1 MRFTKMHGLGND
13 YVYVDARIE
22 HVENPA
28 DLARRISDRH
38 TGIGSDGLILIHP
51 STVADVRMEMY
62 NADGSRG
69 RMCGNGIRCV
79 AKYAVEHGL
88 AAGPI
93 IRVETDSGIKSCE
106 CIPPLPMGEGQGED
120 HIPPLPMGEGRGE
133 GGTEPRTRFTRQD
146 GVRADSSGATALEQ
160 WTHPSPTISCVR
172 VDMGIPS
179 LRPMD
184 LPSTIPGERI
194 VNHPLRVNG
203 RTFEITCV
211 SMGNPH
217 AVIFVDK
224 LHAIDLVAV
233 GPLIETASVFPE
245 RINVHFV
252 RVDSPSRVTVRTW
265 ERGSGATRACGTGA
279 CAVCVAGVVT
289 GRTARAITAVL
300 PGGELEIEWAKDE
313 HVYMTGEA
321 VEVFAG
327 IW

>member
-13 YVYVDARIE
+13 YVYVDARTE
-22 HVENPA
+22 HIDNPP
-28 DLARRISDRH
+28 DLARKISDRH

-79 AKYAVEHGL
+79 AKYAVERGL
-88 AAGPI
+88 VPGPLVRI
-93 IRVETDSGIKSCE
+93 ETDSGIKDCE
-106 CIPPLPMGEGQGED
+106 CIGWPRFSRTEPGGTMRPDESRSAPPPLP
-120 HIPPLPMGEGRGE
+120 RGDK
-133 GGTEPRTRFTRQD
+133 GGSVSR
-146 GVRADSSGATALEQ
+146 
-160 WTHPSPTISCVR
+160 VR

-179 LRPMD
+179 LRPGD
-184 LPSTIPGERI
+184 LPSTIKADRI
-194 VNHPLRVNG
+194 VNHALQING
-203 RTFEITCV
+203 RAIEITCV

-224 LHAIDLVAV
+224 LHTIDLVAV
-233 GPLIETASVFPE
+233 GPLIESAPEFPE

-252 RVDSPSRVTVRTW
+252 RVDSPMHVTVRTW

-289 GRTARAITAVL
+289 GRTERCVTTVL
-300 PGGELEIEWAKDE
+300 PGGELEIEWGKDE

-321 VEVFAG
+321 VEVFSG